1 MKISAENLKNLNYKQ
16 WAVDHGEK
24 VVLGLIG
31 LFMIIALVGTRWVP
45 YQRKPQEMI
54 NNVTQSEE
62 NVSRG
67 TWPEEEKQEYA
78 SVADVHKDVKKML
91 KPINPSLYELKDFF
105 APLFPTK
112 EPLREPK
119 WQAAVDTIA
128 DAGHVIIGV
137 RPKDVY
143 NLSEGLNGLV
153 LNRDGR
159 VDDVDEDDDLPDQF
173 RAPSGRDQSFGDPGD
188 RSLATLNSVLA
199 AGRPKSPN
207 AKRGRMVDDD
217 MGTGHQDRAN
227 RIHSVDGKGRRYVA
241 VRAVFPLNRQAREIE
256 KALNLKKGGR
266 INPIDLVHF
275 VDFEIQRQTAVEGA
289 KQWSDWKTL
298 DIQVAFDVLSESLNF
313 DLDEVD
319 TAIIDQI
326 ITMPLPGRVVGIWG
340 DHATHPLVKDYQ
352 LSDEEKDEEARINEK
367 YREYIKKMKAL
378 RPEPVKQGG
387 FGGHQYQMRRWR
399 QRVNRNPNERKKLFY
414 ELGQEMDPRRQNR
427 TRIDDIQSRVLAIGR
442 LLLFRYIDFDV
453 EPENAY
459 RYRVR
464 FELSNPNY
472 QRVIAD
478 ALYPEVVEGQ
488 TRLTPWSEPTA
499 AVVVAPDA
507 QYFVDRID
515 KASGRME
522 TAAMLKVFQ
531 WYADVGTTIHEV
543 LRTNYGQFIGG
554 KTKTKLLNPAHETF
568 DTEEVVFATPDVL
581 VDMSESPRLK
591 RDEHADL
598 KLGPMIR
605 GHIGL
610 SEQILTVN
618 PFGELVVHDPVTS
631 NAAENQSETWLEQER
646 RNWIYLNERS
656 NEDDALAREYR
667 GDTGKSKRLGRRK
680 RKGNPIRKGRD
691 RGRER
696 ARKNQINLP
705 NT

>member
-1 MKISAENLKNLNYKQ
+1 MKISAENLKSLNYKQ

-67 TWPEEEKQEYA
+67 TWPEAEKQEYA
-78 SVADVHKDVKKML
+78 SVADIHKDVKKML
-91 KPINPSLYELKDFF
+91 KPISPSLYEFKDFF
-105 APLFPTK
+105 SPLFPTK

-119 WQAAVDTIA
+119 WQAAVDMIA

-143 NLSEGLNGLV
+143 NLSEDPNGLAV
-153 LNRDGR
+153 SRDGN

-173 RAPSGRDQSFGDPGD
+173 KSPRSGRDRSFGNSGD
-188 RSLATLNSVLA
+188 DLSSLNSIMA
-199 AGRPKSPN
+199 KGRTRRRSTK
-207 AKRGRMVDDD
+207 KGGRLRDTSAQDF
-217 MGTGHQDRAN
+217 GTGPQDGAN
-227 RIHSVDGKGRRYVA
+227 RSHSVDGKGRRYVA

-256 KALNLKKGGR
+256 RALNLKKGNR
-266 INPIDLVHF
+266 INAIDLVYF
-275 VDFEIQRQTAVEGA
+275 VDFEMQRQTAQDGA
-289 KQWSDWKTL
+289 NQWSDWKTL

-319 TAIIDQI
+319 TAIIDQT

-352 LSDEEKDEEARINEK
+352 LSDEEKEEEARINEK
-367 YREYIKKMKAL
+367 YREYIKKMQAL
-378 RPEPVKQGG
+378 RPEPVQQGG

-399 QRVNRNPNERKKLFY
+399 QRVNRNQSASKMLFN
-414 ELGQEMDPRRQNR
+414 ELGQEMDPQRQNG
-427 TRIDDIQSRVLAIGR
+427 TRIDDIKSRVLAIGR

-453 EPENAY
+453 QPENAY

-464 FELSNPNY
+464 FKLTNPNY

-478 ALYPEVVEGQ
+478 ALYPEVVEGR

-499 AVVVAPDA
+499 AVLVAPDA
-507 QYFVDRID
+507 QYFVARID
-515 KASGRME
+515 KARGRME
-522 TAAMLKVFQ
+522 MAAMLKVFQ

-568 DTEEVVFATPDVL
+568 DKEEVEFATPDVL

-591 RDEHADL
+591 RAEHADL

-631 NAAENQSETWLEQER
+631 KTAENRSEILLEQER
-646 RNWIYLNERS
+646 RKWNYLNERS
-656 NEDDALAREYR
+656 NANDELAREYQ
-667 GDTGKSKRLGRRK
+667 GDAGMTKRSRR
-680 RKGNPIRKGRD
+680 RKGNPIRKGRNRD
-691 RGRER
+691 RVQED
-696 ARKNQINLP
+696 QISF
-705 NT
+705 